1 MRIRGASKGQGS
13 AEATDAVPTA
23 KAEPRT
29 GPVAEHLL
37 RVLAKQSSTSDPA
50 PELLQAIAE
59 GMAWDATALW
69 TVDRGARHL
78 RCDGLWSR
86 PAIDLGRLRSA
97 LEGTLL
103 PVGVG
108 LPGRVWESGRPD
120 VVTDLAADISWPL
133 APVAAAV
140 GLRSAFAFPVL
151 AGGRF
156 LGVVELYDRAVR
168 EPDEASVETMVGLG
182 AVLGEFLERLW
193 QDEERDRL
201 LRRLQT
207 ERARLEAVQRRMPA
221 GVLVADSSGRVV
233 AGNDMLEELV
243 GPPLAT
249 ESEGEQV
256 LDYPFRRADGRA
268 YTSDEL
274 PFTAAARAGA
284 VTEDLELEF
293 LGADGQT
300 RLVCVSAAPVH
311 DPDGHVVSA
320 VATFHDV
327 TDRRRTEDRHRFL
340 SEVSASLASSLDHE
354 ATLHEVVRS
363 AVGVLGDAVVVH
375 LVAGDGLVRQVA
387 AAYDDPELAELAE
400 RFRARQLT
408 AGTPPGV
415 GQVLRTGRSY
425 VQESFDEDLLRT
437 LAQDDE
443 HHALL
448 SRLQPRS
455 VMIIPLLSGPGPI
468 GALTFVALTPT
479 RVFDEHA
486 VSLAEELG
494 RRVGSTVANVRLYE
508 RERTVAQTL
517 QRSLLPRELPKVEG
531 LELAARFHPGGE
543 GMEVGGDL
551 YDVFPIDASATAL
564 VIGDVCG
571 KGADAAARA
580 AQFRYTT
587 RAVSGPELDPA
598 TVLALVDAKVQETD
612 AQGERFCTAAYVR
625 AERRGADIACTAA
638 SAGHPLPLVIRAGGA
653 VEEVH
658 CAGPLLFVM
667 SDPVHKV
674 AHVTLHPG
682 DALVLY
688 TDGVTEARGADGWF
702 GDDRLHEL
710 LATCAGAP
718 AEVIAA
724 TITEAVLAFGG
735 GSATDDVAVLVAVAR

>member
-13 AEATDAVPTA
+13 VEAVTGAPSAHREAGAE
-23 KAEPRT
+23 
-29 GPVAEHLL
+29 PVAEHLL
-37 RVLAKQSSTSDPA
+37 RVLARQNPTGDPGR
-50 PELLQAIAE
+50 ELLQAIAE
-59 GMAWDATALW
+59 GLAWDATALW
-69 TVDRGARHL
+69 TVERGARHL
-78 RCDGLWSR
+78 RCDGFWSR
-86 PAIDLGRLRSA
+86 PGLDLQRLRAA
-97 LEGTLL
+97 LEGTLV

-108 LPGRVWESGRPD
+108 LPGRVWEFGRPD
-120 VVTDLAADISWPL
+120 AVTDLHVDVTWPV

-156 LGVVELYDRAVR
+156 LGVVELYDRSVR
-168 EPDEASVETMVGLG
+168 QPDDASVETMVGFG

-193 QDEERDRL
+193 QDEEREQL

-221 GVLVADSSGRVV
+221 GVLVADAAGRVV

-249 ESEGEQV
+249 ETEGERI

-268 YTSDEL
+268 YAADEL
-274 PFTAAARAGA
+274 PFTAAARSGV
-284 VTEDLELEF
+284 VTDDLELEF
-293 LGADGQT
+293 LGPDGQA

-311 DPDGHVVSA
+311 DPDGRVVSA

-340 SEVSASLASSLDHE
+340 SEVSAALARSLDHQS
-354 ATLHEVVRS
+354 TLAEVVRS

-375 LVAGDGLVRQVA
+375 LVAGDGQVHQVA
-387 AAYDDPELAELAE
+387 AAYHDPDLADLAE
-400 RFRARQLT
+400 RFRVRQAT

-415 GQVLRTGRSY
+415 AQVLRTGRSF
-425 VQESFDEDLLRT
+425 VQEAFDEELLRAV
-437 LAQDDE
+437 AQDDE
-443 HHALL
+443 HLTLL

-455 VMIIPLLSGPGPI
+455 VMVIPLLSGPEPI
-468 GALTFVALTPT
+468 GALTVIALTPT

-508 RERTVAQTL
+508 RERSVAQTL
-517 QRSLLPRELPKVEG
+517 QRSLLPRELPEVVG
-531 LELAARFHPGGE
+531 LELAARFHAGGE

-551 YDVFPIDASATAL
+551 YDVFPIGPVATAL

-612 AQGERFCTAAYVR
+612 AKGERFCTAAYVR

-638 SAGHPLPLVIRAGGA
+638 SAGHPLPLVVRTSGV
-653 VEEVH
+653 VEEVP
-658 CAGPLLFVM
+658 CAGPLLFVLP
-667 SDPVHKV
+667 DPVHKV
-674 AHVTLHPG
+674 AAVTLHVG

-702 GDDRLHEL
+702 GDERLRAL
-710 LATCAGAP
+710 LTSCAGRSAD
-718 AEVIAA
+718 EIAGRV
-724 TITEAVLAFGG
+724 TEAVLEFGG